1 MMVPQQ
7 VASAASPHA
16 SITGELADL
25 LIELSSALQKF
36 CMYSPG
42 HPALRAAAGTV
53 AQRLARRRGHRGTL
67 CLAVAAEHVIV
78 EVRPKFELTRRFE
91 GVTSNLTHPLL
102 HAFAGHLREHE
113 LAEVALAEGITV
125 EEISQLLAILAT
137 RPSET
142 GRPLGAEPDEI
153 LHDLPHVRIRRQG
166 SVLVGPAGG
175 ERASERSDDRDAELW
190 DEFARDAL
198 GIEEE
203 EREARAYD
211 AGEVARAIDVRSGS
225 ETFDRRMI
233 GHLLRIA
240 DDLGEAGVREAIDLR
255 KNISSVLRQ
264 LDKVT
269 LRCLMGMTGD
279 GTLRRKLL
287 SDFACSLD
295 VDVVLDLVQT
305 AAEDES
311 CDVSRGMIR
320 LLSKLAR
327 HASLDESPVVAYR
340 GDDGLRRVVQ
350 RLISGWHLENPN
362 DEGYEQL
369 LASLSMSVQVG
380 GATAAKESEVNPE
393 RVIQLCLETDAGAA
407 SLGRCVDDLLAAGQ
421 ATVLIDLVDQVPA
434 DGEVAASIWSRLTG
448 DSVLRRLI
456 EEEDPDFSVIDRI
469 LPHAGLDASG
479 PLLDRLAAAES
490 RTVRRHVFDR
500 LRLTGPAVGPM
511 AVQRI
516 GSPDETPWFV
526 LRNMLS
532 LLVVLEELPGEFD
545 PRAYAK
551 HENPQVRQ
559 EALRLCMR
567 MPKIRD
573 AAILAALADPMPR
586 IVAMGVYEAEMGA
599 HPSAVGALEGIA
611 LADTEDPDLRAHA
624 ARALARIDAPEAL
637 EPLLTLARPRRR
649 GLRMGLPPES
659 PVLLAVLRGLAE
671 HWATESRAEAI
682 LERARK
688 SDNRS
693 IAQAAS

>member
-1 MMVPQQ
+1 MVPQQ
-7 VASAASPHA
+7 LTSAKPSHA

-36 CMYSPG
+36 CIYSSG
-42 HPALRAAAGTV
+42 HPALLAAAGTV

-67 CLAVAAEHVIV
+67 CLAVAADRVIV

-91 GVTSNLTHPLL
+91 GVSSKLSHPLL
-102 HAFAGHLREHE
+102 HSFAVRLREHE
-113 LAEVALAEGITV
+113 LDEIALAEGVTV
-125 EEISQLLAILAT
+125 DEISKLLSILGTEPA
-137 RPSET
+137 ET
-142 GRPLGAEPDEI
+142 GRPLGAEPDEV
-153 LHDLPHVRIRRQG
+153 LHDLPHVRIRRRG
-166 SVLVGPAGG
+166 SLPTGLTVGAGG
-175 ERASERSDDRDAELW
+175 TERSDERDDELW
-190 DEFARDAL
+190 AEFARDAL
-198 GIEEE
+198 GIEEGA
-203 EREARAYD
+203 EARAYD
-211 AGEVARAIDVRSGS
+211 PGEIARAIDVRSGS

-233 GHLLRIA
+233 GYLLQIA
-240 DDLGEAGVREAIDLR
+240 DNLGEAGVREAIDLR
-255 KNISSVLRQ
+255 RNISAVLRQ

-269 LRCLMGMTGD
+269 LQCLMNMTGD
-279 GTLRRKLL
+279 GRLRRKLL

-295 VDVVLDLVQT
+295 VDVVLDLVQA
-305 AAEDES
+305 AAEDEN

-327 HASLDESPVVAYR
+327 HASHEESPVVAYR
-340 GDDGLRRVVQ
+340 GDEGLRRVVQ
-350 RLISGWHLENPN
+350 RLISGWQLENPN
-362 DEGYEQL
+362 DEDYDQL
-369 LASLSMSVQVG
+369 LASLSMSVQTG
-380 GATAAKESEVNPE
+380 GAVAAAESEVDPE
-393 RVIQLCLETDAGAA
+393 RVVQLCLETDVASS
-407 SLGRCVDDLLAAGQ
+407 SLGRCIDDLLAAGH
-421 ATVLIDLVDQVPA
+421 ATVLIDLLDQVPVEG
-434 DGEVAASIWSRLTG
+434 DVATSIWSRLTG

-456 EEEDPDFSVIDRI
+456 EEEEPDFAVIDRI

-500 LRLTGPAVGPM
+500 LRLTGSAVGPM

-516 GSPDETPWFV
+516 GSSEKTPWFV

-532 LLVVLEELPGEFD
+532 LLVVLDELPGEFD
-545 PRAYAK
+545 PRVYAK

-573 AAILAALADPMPR
+573 AAILSALADPLPR

-599 HPSAVGALEGIA
+599 HPSAASALAKIA
-611 LADTEDPDLRAHA
+611 LSAEEDADLRAHA
-624 ARALARIDAPEAL
+624 ARALARLATPEAL
-637 EPLLTLARPRRR
+637 EHLLSLARPRRR
-649 GLRMGLPPES
+649 GLRTGLPPES
-659 PVLLAVLRGLAE
+659 PVVLAVIRGLAE
-671 HWATESRAEAI
+671 HWASEPRAEAI

-693 IAQAAS
+693 IAKAAS